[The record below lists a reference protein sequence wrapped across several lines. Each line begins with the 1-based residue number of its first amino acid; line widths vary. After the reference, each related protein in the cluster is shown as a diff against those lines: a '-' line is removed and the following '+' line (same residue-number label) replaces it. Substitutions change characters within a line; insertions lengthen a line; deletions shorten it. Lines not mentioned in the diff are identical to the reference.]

1 MSTPGSPRWRARWVL
16 VSFLITWV
24 ITRIVTAALH
34 VEGAG
39 VGGGLMI
46 GGVRIHHAMFGI
58 TILFVMTL
66 AWVIGAGWSS
76 MSSTSKLRPILYGI
90 GWALILDELALVL
103 NLADGY
109 WAPLGNGS
117 LIAVAIFVVVVA
129 IASVRSSDK
138 DTNA

>member
-1 MSTPGSPRWRARWVL
+1 M
-16 VSFLITWV
+16 
-24 ITRIVTAALH
+24 
-34 VEGAG
+34 
-39 VGGGLMI
+39 VGG
-46 GGVRIHHAMFGI
+46 VHIHHAIFGL

-90 GWALILDELALVL
+90 GWALILDELALIL
-103 NLADGY
+103 NLADVY
-109 WAPLGNGS
+109 WAPAGEES
-117 LIAVAIFVVVVA
+117 LIAVAIFLIVVA

>member
-1 MSTPGSPRWRARWVL
+1 MSTPGSPRWRARWVF

-24 ITRIVTAALH
+24 ITRIVTTALH

-39 VGGGLMI
+39 SDGGLMI
-46 GGVRIHHAMFGI
+46 GGVHIHHAIFGI
-58 TILFVMTL
+58 TILLVMTL

-103 NLADGY
+103 NLADVY
-109 WAPLGNGS
+109 WAPLEDVS
-117 LIAVAIFVVVVA
+117 LIAVAIFVIVTGV
-129 IASVRSSDK
+129 ASVRASDRFESV
-138 DTNA
+138 

>member
-1 MSTPGSPRWRARWVL
+1 
-16 VSFLITWV
+16 
-24 ITRIVTAALH
+24 
-34 VEGAG
+34 
-39 VGGGLMI
+39 MI

-138 DTNA
+138 EALLRCAIVGRAVSRAEEQVFRSRVGVRRMRSPAGTPA

>member
-16 VSFLITWV
+16 VSFLITWA

-39 VGGGLMI
+39 SGGGLLV
-46 GGVRIHHAMFGI
+46 GGVHIHHAIFGI

-66 AWVIGAGWSS
+66 AWVIGARWSS

-103 NLADGY
+103 NLADVY
-109 WAPLGNGS
+109 WAPLGDES
-117 LIAVAIFVVVVA
+117 LIAVAIFVIVTGV
-129 IASVRSSDK
+129 ASVWASDQFESV
-138 DTNA
+138 

>member
-16 VSFLITWV
+16 LSFLVTWV
-24 ITRIVTAALH
+24 VTRIITTALH

-39 VGGGLMI
+39 TDGGLII
-46 GGVRIHHAMFGI
+46 GGVHIHHAIFGL

-103 NLADGY
+103 NLADVY
-109 WAPLGNGS
+109 WAPMGDES
-117 LIAVAIFVVVVA
+117 LIAVAIFVIVVA
-129 IASVRSSDK
+129 IAAVRASDRFE
-138 DTNA
+138 TV

>member
-24 ITRIVTAALH
+24 LTRIVTSSLH

-39 VGGGLMI
+39 SDGGLMF
-46 GGVRIHHAMFGI
+46 GGVHIHHALLGI

-103 NLADGY
+103 NLADVS
-109 WAPLGNGS
+109 WAPPGDVS
-117 LIAVAIFVVVVA
+117 LIAVAIFVIVTGV
-129 IASVRSSDK
+129 ASVRASDQF
-138 DTNA
+138 NSV

>member
-24 ITRIVTAALH
+24 VTRIVTAALH

-58 TILFVMTL
+58 TNLFVMTL
-66 AWVIGAGWSS
+66 AWGHCC
-76 MSSTSKLRPILYGI
+76 
-90 GWALILDELALVL
+90 
-103 NLADGY
+103 
-109 WAPLGNGS
+109 
-117 LIAVAIFVVVVA
+117 VA
-129 IASVRSSDK
+129 RS
-138 DTNA
+138 